1 MYRNLVHPQ
10 SSLLANIGTQCVCK
24 KLYVIFALILIM
36 FTVYQLSSKLENADE
51 DLKEERRRHEETRNQ
66 LETTKRQLEAAE
78 KVQLFVTLT

>member
-1 MYRNLVHPQ
+1 
-10 SSLLANIGTQCVCK
+10 
-24 KLYVIFALILIM
+24 M